1 MIIDT
6 HCHLDDKSFDEDLDD
21 VIQRAFESGVKSII
35 IPGADLET
43 LPKAMD
49 ISHKYD
55 NVFFAAGIH
64 PYDIDKFDIKILED
78 VLKDSKCIAVG
89 ECGLDYFRLPKD
101 EKEKASIKS
110 MQKQCFC
117 EQIKLAIK
125 LNKPLIIHA
134 RDANEDIYQ
143 TLLQYK
149 VDFKK
154 VVLHCF
160 NASPLLLS
168 LAKYGIYFGIGGVLT
183 FKNAKNLVEILSD
196 IPLENLLIETD
207 APYLTPEPHRG
218 KRNEPVYTKYVVN
231 KMAEILNMD
240 VNDIEEITTRNSKKL
255 FKELNSVV

>member
-6 HCHLDDKSFDEDLDD
+6 HCHLDDESFDKDLDA
-21 VIQRAFESGVKSII
+21 VIQKAFNSGVKSVI
-35 IPGADLET
+35 IPGANLQD
-43 LPKAMD
+43 LPKARD
-49 ISHKYD
+49 IAHRYE

-64 PYDIDKFDIKILED
+64 PYHIDNFDIEILKEF
-78 VLKDSKCIAVG
+78 LKDSKCIAVG

-101 EKEKASIKS
+101 EQEKENIKS
-110 MQKQCFC
+110 LQKRYFGY
-117 EQIKLAIK
+117 QIELAMD

-134 RDANEDIYQ
+134 REANEDIYQ
-143 TLLQYK
+143 ILLKYK

-160 NASPLLLS
+160 NASLLLLS
-168 LAKYGIYFGIGGVLT
+168 LAKYGAYFGIGGVLT
-183 FKNAKNLVEILSD
+183 FKNAKNLVKILRD

-218 KRNEPVYTKYVVN
+218 TRNEPVYTKYVAS

-240 VNDIEEITTRNSKKL
+240 VNEIEEITTKNSKKL